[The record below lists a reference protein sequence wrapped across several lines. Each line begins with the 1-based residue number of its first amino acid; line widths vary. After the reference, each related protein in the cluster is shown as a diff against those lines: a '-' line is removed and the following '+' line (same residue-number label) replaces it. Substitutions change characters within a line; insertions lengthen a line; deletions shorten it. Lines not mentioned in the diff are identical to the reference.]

1 MTARRCGGWI
11 IAALLFAATPAAGQI
26 SARDRQVGAEAKQ
39 QLLAEFGGAY
49 EGKAAAYVRQVGKRI
64 ASQSGQSANPNDY
77 TVTLLNS
84 SVTNAM
90 ALPGGYVYVT
100 RQLLALMNN
109 EAELASVMG
118 HEVGHVAGRHAQ
130 KRQQRSALSG
140 IGAAILGAVTGSAML
155 GQLAGQGA
163 QLYTLSYSR
172 DQEREADALGVRYLA
187 KAGYD
192 PWAASTMLQQLGAQT
207 SLDNKLRSQ
216 EGEGQRPSWLNTHP
230 LTEERVQLTRKD
242 AKQVTPA
249 PGRGDL
255 GRDRLL
261 DAIDGMT
268 YDDDPEQG
276 IVDGRTF
283 RHGGL
288 RLEFI
293 VPPGF
298 VMSNSPQ
305 AVIAQG
311 PGGARLMFGGG
322 QLRQGEGLDDY
333 IARIWQA
340 IGARGAPPA
349 QPFRTRDFYGAES
362 ATRAQTQS
370 GVVDATVTA
379 FQAGNGSVYH
389 FVTLAPAG
397 RDPGF
402 DAMLQAFRR
411 MTPAE
416 AASVKPRI
424 VRVVTVKP
432 GDSVASLS
440 ARMAY
445 ADDRQGRFMVLNGM
459 TSPRQLVPGERVKL
473 IVFGS

>member
-1 MTARRCGGWI
+1 MRPPRRGGTI
-11 IAALLFAATPAAGQI
+11 IALLLLAASPAAGQI
-26 SARDRQVGAEAKQ
+26 SARDRQIGAEAHQ

-49 EGKAAAYVRQVGKRI
+49 PGKAAAYVAQVGKRI

-84 SVTNAM
+84 PVSNAM

-155 GQLAGQGA
+155 GQLAGTGA

-207 SLDNKLRSQ
+207 SLDARLRSQ
-216 EGEGQRPSWLNTHP
+216 EGESARPSWLNTHP
-230 LTEERVQLTRKD
+230 LTEERVQQTRKD
-242 AKQVTPA
+242 AAQVTPA
-249 PGRGDL
+249 PGRGEL

-268 YDDDPEQG
+268 YDDDPAQG
-276 IVDGRTF
+276 IVDGRSF
-283 RHGGL
+283 RHGAL
-288 RLEFI
+288 RIEFTA
-293 VPPGF
+293 PPGF
-298 VMSNSPQ
+298 VLANGAQ
-305 AVIAQG
+305 AVTGQG
-311 PGGARLMFGGG
+311 PGGARMMFGGG

-333 IARIWQA
+333 IARIWSA
-340 IGARGAPPA
+340 IGARGAPPVQA
-349 QPFRTRDFYGAES
+349 FRTRDFYGAES
-362 ATRAQTQS
+362 ATRAQTQ
-370 GVVDATVTA
+370 GGTVDATVTA
-379 FQAGNGSVYH
+379 FQAGSGSVYH
-389 FVTLAPAG
+389 FVTIAPAG
-397 RDPGF
+397 RDAGF
-402 DAMLQAFRR
+402 DAMLQSFRR

-416 AASVKPRI
+416 AAAVRPRL

-432 GDSVASLS
+432 GDTVASLS
-440 ARMAY
+440 SRMAY
-445 ADDRQGRFMVLNGM
+445 GDDRQGRFMVLNGM

-473 IVFGS
+473 IVFAS

>member
-1 MTARRCGGWI
+1 MSRKRWM
-11 IAALLFAATPAAGQI
+11 IAAVLLAAAPASGQQI
-26 SARDRQVGAEAKQ
+26 SARDKQIGAQANQE
-39 QLLAEFGGAY
+39 LLQEFGGAY
-49 EGKAAAYVRQVGKRI
+49 QGKAATYVQQVGRRI

-84 SVTNAM
+84 SVSNAM

-100 RQLLALMNN
+100 RELLALMNN

-140 IGAAILGAVTGSAML
+140 IGAAILGAVTGSSML
-155 GQLAGQGA
+155 GQLAGTGA

-207 SLDNKLRSQ
+207 SLDAKLRSQ
-216 EGEGQRPSWLNTHP
+216 EGESARPSWLNTHP

-242 AKQVTPA
+242 AAQVSPA
-249 PGRGDL
+249 PGRGEL

-268 YDDDPEQG
+268 YDDDPAQG
-276 IVDGRTF
+276 IVNGRTF
-283 RHGGL
+283 RHGAL
-288 RLEFI
+288 RLEFT

-298 VMSNSPQ
+298 AISNSPQ

-340 IGARGAPPA
+340 IGARGTPQI

-362 ATRAQTQS
+362 STRAQTQS

-379 FQAGNGSVYH
+379 FDAGGGSVYH
-389 FVTLAPAG
+389 FVTIAPAG
-397 RDPGF
+397 RDLGF
-402 DAMLQAFRR
+402 DAMLDSFRR

-416 AASVKPRI
+416 AAAVKPRI

-432 GDSVASLS
+432 GDTVASLAS
-440 ARMAY
+440 RMAY
-445 ADDRQGRFMVLNGM
+445 DDDRQGRFMVLNGM